1 MFWIGISS
9 AEFRFPKKNDFGDLN
24 ISRYIDTSEEEV
36 IIDIKA
42 TMEDISKLEVK
53 EQEIDSKLNGY
64 LKSLGL

>member
-1 MFWIGISS
+1 MRVVEMSEIT
-9 AEFRFPKKNDFGDLN
+9 ENDYNLN